1 MLTRVLHTV
10 LLIATD
16 DDHIRRSAI
25 PSMIV
30 GDNLLTP
37 STPLLPDGI
46 TLRLAE
52 AHELEQVAALQMDIF
67 APEDDPPAMPA
78 LIQGLFEA
86 NQRAARAGMRK
97 RLTDELITRVDKG
110 SDIIIAVAEGEGD
123 ASMHAGDTANGL
135 YTEPG
140 PPLLGAVDVSCQE
153 MMLPTHAIAGGLYL
167 SHMAV
172 AESARRRG
180 IARALLQAA
189 SDSASRRGEDAL
201 WLHVEPH
208 NQAAISLY
216 EKGGYKRQPEGL
228 APFSGFTAALDL
240 QHRAILYRL
249 ALDDDE

>member
-1 MLTRVLHTV
+1 MTT
-10 LLIATD
+10 
-16 DDHIRRSAI
+16 
-25 PSMIV
+25 
-30 GDNLLTP
+30 LLTP

-110 SDIIIAVAEGEGD
+110 SDIITAVAEGEGD

-172 AESARRRG
+172 AESARPRAHRPSAASGRIRLRFTPRRG
-180 IARALLQAA
+180 CAMAARRAA
-189 SDSASRRGEDAL
+189 
-201 WLHVEPH
+201 
-208 NQAAISLY
+208 Q
-216 EKGGYKRQPEGL
+216 
-228 APFSGFTAALDL
+228 SGRDL
-240 QHRAILYRL
+240 IV
-249 ALDDDE
+249 